1 MMIRT
6 SLFKIIVVSIFFSIL
21 NSNLAMAASTSGTF
35 SNVTSV
41 NFFSGV
47 IGTTP
52 PDCFTPLQ
60 PIPGSDPEDNQ
71 IRYGTIFPNQFC
83 GGDPNLMSGLGF
95 EGTNSLS
102 LSCAEPL
109 ALTNLGTFTHY
120 NNPISI
126 TNGNILEGTDLT
138 IEIDVDDNG
147 STDITIPSAAF
158 DFDETSNNGNCPYGA
173 PPSDPTQC
181 FDRVFLENFSGTFSI
196 TDSTTGE
203 TCDLVVSGFGDC
215 NSGPSDVPTQEFI
228 TVEGSQNDACL
239 FAQLAITTPVT
250 LSSISNEVTG
260 KKVNVDWTTSSEL
273 FNVGYQ
279 LWGLDGHDSK
289 WEKLHAW
296 LVRSGSGNAVE
307 PQSYSRTASIPGSV
321 KDLVAIGLSS
331 VDSDGSEHYY
341 GPFDLN
347 QSYGDL
353 TQLKPIGWNHI
364 RAEVDA
370 SMTSKG
376 YVKDRVN
383 GYRRL
388 TAASAADS
396 ETVMDITV
404 DQSGLYRITSS
415 ELAAAGMDLSAIKN
429 RQIAIVDHTGAP
441 VVRYVW
447 ARGSGSG
454 LNKTLGAGGEVYFY
468 GQSPD
473 EHAGL
478 YSEMSQYRLV
488 VDKTKALIAPLQGK
502 QGINSG
508 FSETYREQLRVEVDT
523 QYTLAAQANDPW
535 VERVMVSYANH
546 TSVASKQLDLP
557 GGVDQSQGVELLIG
571 VGRGSGLKA
580 VDANQDGIQ
589 DPEHIITGAVADET
603 GAAVWQ
609 TPISE
614 VGTGVWQAR
623 IPVNTVLGD
632 VDALT
637 PGLQVNV
644 GASFSAGPGYSF
656 SEIQLDT
663 MGLEYARRYTPK
675 ADQLHLSFAG
685 PNEGESGYAV
695 QMTDRGYAM
704 VFAYNEAG
712 SLVRL
717 VPESQ
722 VREKVN
728 GENVRLV
735 KFAPLVGAGTQGD
748 DVKYWLS
755 SKPGYLKPGL
765 SVDTIASK
773 ASLVA
778 QAQGADFLMIAHPV
792 FMGTALEGYALHKQ
806 GQGYRTAIVDYSEI
820 VRVYGGGQTG
830 PEGLTQYLR
839 AVEAAGDLTAVLL
852 IGSSVYDHLDR
863 LGTGS
868 MTFIPGHYGESA
880 YSKFTVSDVPYVTDT
895 QGGLFASMGRWPV
908 RELSELSTII
918 AKSVDWS
925 TTDHTNAEALLIA
938 EHTVAGE
945 NIDFGNALDNHLQP
959 QIPAGW
965 TNTKV
970 YVDKIMEND
979 PSLTLNQALA
989 RAKTRIVNQLNSN
1002 PDVVLYNG
1010 HGTTSQLSNK
1020 GLFKSSDVDSITS
1033 NGAEMWIPMSCY
1045 VTYYES
1051 THVNTLAHQ
1060 LMFSGNAVNIS
1071 GAMLLSEQAENIS
1084 MGKSLVQATMIRG
1097 EKIGEAIN
1105 SYKQKYD
1112 DDKLST
1118 NWALLGDPTL
1128 SGDKVVISHINTG
1141 VSSPGNSF

>member
-1 MMIRT
+1 MSSSHAQLVAGDIA
-6 SLFKIIVVSIFFSIL
+6 IVAFDADSADGFSFVVLAPDGIMAGQTIFFSDDGYQTSTGLDMTEGRITWIAGSAIPSGTVVDITCANNDGGCSIATSHGSATESDNGFNL
-21 NSNLAMAASTSGTF
+21 SGSGDIVLAFTGTDQNTPTTFLTLFSTEAYATEPTAVPPGLTDGVTAIQFAANDNQDVHLHNTIQSLDCSTTTPVLCSAMIYSSESNFSTQDGTGDQSIDGLFPDFNADVPSAMAS
-35 SNVTSV
+35 
-41 NFFSGV
+41 
-47 IGTTP
+47 P
-52 PDCFTPLQ
+52 PQ
-60 PIPGSDPEDNQ
+60 
-71 IRYGTIFPNQFC
+71 
-83 GGDPNLMSGLGF
+83 
-95 EGTNSLS
+95 
-102 LSCAEPL
+102 
-109 ALTNLGTFTHY
+109 
-120 NNPISI
+120 
-126 TNGNILEGTDLT
+126 
-138 IEIDVDDNG
+138 
-147 STDITIPSAAF
+147 
-158 DFDETSNNGNCPYGA
+158 
-173 PPSDPTQC
+173 
-181 FDRVFLENFSGTFSI
+181 
-196 TDSTTGE
+196 
-203 TCDLVVSGFGDC
+203 
-215 NSGPSDVPTQEFI
+215 
-228 TVEGSQNDACL
+228 
-239 FAQLAITTPVT
+239 PVT
-250 LSSISNEVTG
+250 LSYISNEVTAS
-260 KKVNVDWTTSSEL
+260 KVKVDWTTSSEL

-321 KDLVAIGLSS
+321 KNLVAIGLSS

-341 GPFDLN
+341 GPFELN

-396 ETVMDITV
+396 ETVMDITM

-447 ARGSGSG
+447 ARGSGLG

-508 FSETYREQLRVEVDT
+508 FSETYREQLLVEVDT
-523 QYTLAAQANDPW
+523 HYTLAAQANDPW

-580 VDANQDGIQ
+580 VDANGDGIQ

-632 VDALT
+632 VDAAT

-663 MGLEYARRYTPK
+663 MGLAYARRYTPK

-704 VFAYNEAG
+704 VFAYNDAG

-735 KFAPLVGAGTQGD
+735 KFAPLVGAGTQGG

-765 SVDTIASK
+765 SVDTIASQ

-792 FMGTALEGYALHKQ
+792 FMGTALQGYALHKQ
-806 GQGYRTAIVDYSEI
+806 GQGYRTAVVDYSEI

-830 PEGLTQYLR
+830 PEGLTQYIR

-895 QGGLFASMGRWPV
+895 QGGLFASIGRWPV

-918 AKSVDWS
+918 AKSIDWS
-925 TTDHTNAEALLIA
+925 TTDHTNGKALLIA

-945 NIDFGNALDNHLQP
+945 NIDFAAAMESNLSLLV
-959 QIPAGW
+959 PAAMT
-965 TNTKV
+965 TNTV
-970 YVDKIMEND
+970 YVDDILEAN
-979 PSLTLNQALA
+979 PGYTITQALTE
-989 RAKTRIVNQLNSN
+989 AKGQIIDGLNATPS
-1002 PDVVLYNG
+1002 VVLYNG

-1033 NGAEMWIPMSCY
+1033 SGSEMWIPMSCY

-1071 GAMLLSEQAENIS
+1071 GAMLLSNQGGNIAA
-1084 MGKSLVQATMIRG
+1084 GKAILDGTANQGQTL
-1097 EKIGEAIN
+1097 GEALN
-1105 SYKQKYD
+1105 EHKARQD
-1112 DDKLST
+1112 NPKLNI
-1118 NWALLGDPTL
+1118 NWAVLGDPT
-1128 SGDKVVISHINTG
+1128 SRM
-1141 VSSPGNSF
+1141 